1 LASATAQT
9 TEPGADATEP
19 SWLVERR
26 AHAIDAAKELTL
38 PGPKTRG
45 WEFTDLSKLDLAS
58 YAPAEGG
65 DLANAEIVAARL
77 QIPEGAA
84 GLTQVDAVSGVDD
97 SLPEPTG
104 EARPDGVAVMSLS
117 EGARR
122 FPDLVGEHL
131 GTIVPAG
138 TDPFVAINDAGWS
151 GGALVYVP
159 KNSRP
164 EAPISLTAIQ
174 GASGRTLNWR
184 TLIVLEEGAEA
195 EVWERYVSADEE
207 SDGLFNGVTELV
219 LGAGSNLRYVCGQD
233 LSPRSWVF
241 ASQRAEVERDAN
253 LEWVALGFG
262 SGNGKVRMETKLA
275 GRGAGARVTGAY
287 VTDGRQHIDYDTTQ
301 EHAAEDTTS
310 DLSFRGVLDGRST
323 AVWRGMINVDRGA
336 QRTDAF
342 QDCRNMILSAKAHA
356 DAIPGLQIEADDVA
370 CTHAAAVAQIDPEQL
385 FYLTSRGLDAE
396 RSKELIVGGFLA
408 ELVER
413 IPAGPLADALAA
425 TLDARLSE
433 LLED

>member
-1 LASATAQT
+1 MASATAQSEPGV
-9 TEPGADATEP
+9 TEPA
-19 SWLVERR
+19 WLVERR
-26 AHAIDAAKELTL
+26 AQAIDAAKELAL

-58 YAPAEGG
+58 FDPAEGG
-65 DLANAEIVAARL
+65 DLASAEIVEARL
-77 QIPEGAA
+77 QIPDGAA
-84 GLTQVDAVSGVDD
+84 GLTQVDATTSIDE
-97 SLPEPTG
+97 SLLPAPTG
-104 EARPDGVAVMSLS
+104 DGRPDGVAVMSLS
-117 EGARR
+117 EGAERY
-122 FPDLVGEHL
+122 PDLVGEHL

-164 EAPISLTAIQ
+164 DTPISLTAIKQ
-174 GASGRTLNWR
+174 AGGRSLNWR

-195 EVWERYVSADEE
+195 EVWERYVSADDE
-207 SDGLFNGVTELV
+207 SEGLFNGVTELV

-233 LSPRSWVF
+233 LSPKTWVF

-342 QDCRNMILSAKAHA
+342 QDCRNLILSSRAHA

-385 FYLTSRGLDAE
+385 FYLTSRGLDAD
-396 RSKELIVGGFLA
+396 RASELIVGGFLA

-413 IPAGPLADALAA
+413 LPAGSLADALAA
-425 TLDARLSE
+425 ALDVRLGE
-433 LLED
+433 LLEG

>member
-1 LASATAQT
+1 MASATAQST
-9 TEPGADATEP
+9 KPEAREP

-26 AHAIDAAKELTL
+26 AQAVDAAKELAL

-45 WEFTDLSKLDLAS
+45 WEFTDLSKLDLNS
-58 YAPAEGG
+58 FAPADGG
-65 DLANAEIVAARL
+65 DVASAEIVATRL
-77 QIPEGAA
+77 QVPEGSA
-84 GLTQVDAVSGVDD
+84 GLTQVDATALLDEAS
-97 SLPEPTG
+97 PPAPTG
-104 EARPDGVAVMSLS
+104 NGRPDAVTVMSLS
-117 EGARR
+117 EGAER

-138 TDPFVAINDAGWS
+138 SDPFVAINDAGWR
-151 GGALVYVP
+151 GGALVYIP
-159 KNSRP
+159 RNSSP
-164 EAPISLTAIQ
+164 DQPISLTAVQ
-174 GASGRTLNWR
+174 QAAGRTLNWR

-195 EVWERYVSADEE
+195 EVWERYVSADEQSE
-207 SDGLFNGVTELV
+207 GLFNGVTELI

-233 LSPRSWVF
+233 LSPKSWVF
-241 ASQRAEVERDAN
+241 ASQRAEVERDAT

-262 SGNGKVRMETKLA
+262 SANGKVRMETKLA
-275 GRGAGARVTGAY
+275 GRGANARVTGAY
-287 VTDGRQHIDYDTTQ
+287 VSNGRQHIDYDTTQ

-323 AVWRGMINVDRGA
+323 TVWRGMINVDRGA

-342 QDCRNMILSAKAHA
+342 QDCRNLILSSKAHA

-385 FYLTSRGLDAE
+385 FYLTSRGLDADQAG
-396 RSKELIVGGFLA
+396 ELIVGGFLA

-413 IPAGPLADALAA
+413 IPAGPVADALAA
-425 TLDARLSE
+425 ALESRLSE
-433 LLED
+433 LLDG